1 MGLCSVALTGT
12 EAVQQTVA
20 ELSARGA
27 ELPAPLRDPFL
38 EPEEVADAVVAFV
51 RDERL
56 AGRVMVCRDGEPRRL
71 LPTEAG

>member
-1 MGLCSVALTGT
+1 MR
-12 EAVQQTVA
+12 QTVA
-20 ELSARGA
+20 ELSAKWA
-27 ELPAPLRDPFL
+27 ELPASLRDPFL
-38 EPEEVADAVVAFV
+38 APEEVADAVVEFV